1 MSTIKYFA
9 YNPENQGAL
18 DGHTM
23 HNNWADAAAEAM
35 HQDLYAFECREITA
49 DDLPARFNVV
59 DSTDV
64 VVDHFSDK
72 GDADTEAASL
82 SEDGET
88 HAVTQVADESNYNV
102 GDFGLWVHGLRSWGN
117 NLYAPE
123 GVDHRD
129 FTGITGSSV
138 EDCLREYSERGDGGY
153 CHPRHHIIVAEATFD
168 DSDNLIEADGISPDA
183 AEGDAE

>member
-1 MSTIKYFA
+1 MTTTKYFA
-9 YNPENQGAL
+9 YNPENEGAL

-23 HNNWADAAAEAM
+23 YEEWADAAAEAM
-35 HQDLYAFECREITA
+35 GEDLYAWECREITEA
-49 DDLPARFNVV
+49 DLPARFNVL
-59 DSTDV
+59 DSDGR
-64 VVDHFSDK
+64 VVDHFSDRE
-72 GDADTEAASL
+72 DADAEAASR
-82 SEDGET
+82 SEGGEAHT
-88 HAVTQVADESNYNV
+88 VEQVADESDYNV

-117 NLYAPE
+117 NRYTPE

-168 DSDNLIEADGISPDA
+168 DSGNLIEADGIEPG
-183 AEGDAE
+183 AENDE